1 MLRSRLTGLLPAL
14 ALVVLG
20 LGASA
25 TGAQDVYPQGS
36 AFPLLLY
43 ELQPDPDIAVV
54 APDGWNIGQ
63 RYGWANGGS
72 GGTDSLNAFLQKL
85 GQFGMDGLPVL
96 PAYGDV
102 ASGRTEWAESDIAAW
117 IAALDQN
124 TSIAYW
130 DVPEELRWWKPDE
143 FQIVQDYTAWTRTYD
158 PWQRP
163 NHMYIPSHYT
173 QADVQHYVPY
183 LDIIPASAYAD
194 YAGMPHAWVRW
205 RMEETIRGINLAGA
219 VIGSDYLNGQKT
231 PVGIVGLFVGSNGV
245 IPTPDQTYH
254 DFWQLIASG
263 AQGIF
268 VFAYAHRNDH
278 NAALIPNWTRLR
290 QAAAQVTGPEQL
302 GDMILYGQ
310 PVPGVTA
317 TVRSGPTQTV
327 SFRPVG
333 YTTSVQFPSINV
345 FCQQWNGSNYLIAVN
360 STAQTVTAS
369 FGNLPPPGC
378 DAANVLFESRTVPI
392 SAAGFT
398 DSFHAWGVHI
408 YQF

>member
-1 MLRSRLTGLLPAL
+1 M
-14 ALVVLG
+14 LG
-20 LGASA
+20 LGASQA
-25 TGAQDVYPQGS
+25 SAQDVYPQGS

-43 ELQPDPDIAVV
+43 ELQPDPDIALV

-63 RYGWANGGS
+63 RYGWANGGT
-72 GGTDSLNAFLQKL
+72 GTDSLNAFLQNL
-85 GQFGMDGLPVL
+85 AQSGMDGLPVL

-102 ASGRTEWAESDIAAW
+102 ASGRTEWAEGDIAAW
-117 IAALDQN
+117 IGALARN
-124 TSIAYW
+124 TNIAYW
-130 DVPEELRWWKPDE
+130 DVSEELRWWKPDE

-173 QADVQHYVPY
+173 QADVQRYVPY

-205 RMEETIRGINLAGA
+205 RMEETIRGINQAGA

-231 PVGIVGLFVGSNGV
+231 PVGIVGLFVGANGV

-278 NAALIPNWTRLR
+278 NAALIPNWNRLR
-290 QAAAQVTGPEQL
+290 QAAAQLSGPEQL

-310 PVPGVTA
+310 PVTGVTA
-317 TVRSGPTQTV
+317 TVRSGPAQTV
-327 SFRPVG
+327 SFTPAG
-333 YTTSVQFPSINV
+333 YATPVQFPSINV

-360 STAQTVTAS
+360 STAQSVTAS
-369 FGNLPPPGC
+369 FGNLPPPGGT
-378 DAANVLFESRTVPI
+378 AATVLFESRAVPI

-398 DSFHAWGVHI
+398 DSFAAWGVHI

>member
-1 MLRSRLTGLLPAL
+1 MWCGRRIVSLLAL
-14 ALVVLG
+14 ALAVLG
-20 LGASA
+20 PGASSA
-25 TGAQDVYPQGS
+25 GAQDVYPQGG

-43 ELQPDPDIAVV
+43 ELQPDRDIGLV
-54 APDGWNIGQ
+54 APDGWNVGQ
-63 RYGWANGGS
+63 RYGWAEGGT
-72 GGTDSLNAFLQKL
+72 GTDSLNAFLQNL
-85 GQFGMDGLPVL
+85 AQSGLDGLPVL

-102 ASGRTEWAESDIAAW
+102 SSGRTEWAEGDIAAW
-117 IAALDQN
+117 IWALAAN
-124 TSIAYW
+124 SNIAYW

-173 QADVQHYVPY
+173 QADVQHYIPY

-219 VIGSDYLNGQKT
+219 VIGSDYLNGEKT
-231 PVGIVGLFVGSNGV
+231 PVGIVGLFAGANGV
-245 IPTPDQTYH
+245 LPSADQTYH

-268 VFAYAHRNDH
+268 VFSYAHRNDH
-278 NAALIPNWTRLR
+278 SAALIPNWNRLR
-290 QAAAQVTGPEQL
+290 QAAAQLSGPEQL

-310 PVPGVTA
+310 PVTGVTA

-333 YTTSVQFPSINV
+333 YTTPVQFPSINV

-369 FGNLPPPGC
+369 FGNLPPSGGST
-378 DAANVLFESRTVPI
+378 ATVLFESRAVPI
-392 SAAGFT
+392 NGGSFT
-398 DSFHAWGVHI
+398 DSFAAWGVHM
-408 YQF
+408 YRF